1 MKKSRPPKL
10 SSPGPVHF
18 REALSRFATG
28 VTVVTVGGRKGAPPL
43 GVTISSFAGL
53 SLEPPLVLFCLDE
66 KSRALKSFKKGVSFA
81 VNILAE
87 GQQHYAKHFA
97 RSGAQVS
104 KKYPALR
111 TSAPLL
117 EDTAAGLLCTL
128 EKKIKSGDHTIII
141 GRVKKIVLH
150 PDNPAPLLHAKRKY
164 WSMGKAKR

>member
-1 MKKSRPPKL
+1 MKKPRPSKL
-10 SSPGPVHF
+10 VPPGPVHF

-28 VTVVTVGGRKGAPPL
+28 VTVVTVGGKKGTPPV

-66 KSRALKSFKKGVSFA
+66 KSHALRSFKKGETFA

-87 GQQHYAKHFA
+87 DQKLYARHFA

-104 KKYPALR
+104 KKYPSLR
-111 TSAPLL
+111 TAAPLL
-117 EDTAAGLLCTL
+117 EGSVAAVLCRL

-141 GRVKKIVLH
+141 GRVKKIMLN
-150 PDNPAPLLHAKRKY
+150 PDNPAPLLHARRKY
-164 WSMGKAKR
+164 WDLGKAKR